1 MWTSL
6 KTSAVRERLTAS
18 LWIFALV
25 ALLAIISVAASI
37 EWNPSGRLVEAHVE
51 QFGVRADYYGFQPL
65 LTVRLA
71 DGSKRQLL
79 APRLARGD
87 CKRGDKVAL
96 VQRGSA
102 LTLGVRGC
110 YR

>member
-1 MWTSL
+1 MWAWA
-6 KTSAVRERLTAS
+6 KTLALRERLTS
-18 LWIFALV
+18 LLWVFALIALV
-25 ALLAIISVAASI
+25 AVVGLVANI
-37 EWNPSGRLVEAHVE
+37 TWNPEGRLVEAHVE
-51 QFGVRADYYGFQPL
+51 QFGVRADNFGFEPL

-71 DGSKRQLL
+71 DGSKRQVL
-79 APRLARGD
+79 ASRLDKGACR
-87 CKRGDKVAL
+87 RGDKVAL

>member
-1 MWTSL
+1 MWASA
-6 KTSAVRERLTAS
+6 KTAAVRERLTAS

-25 ALLAIISVAASI
+25 ALIAIISAVASI

-51 QFGVRADYYGFQPL
+51 QFGVRADHYGFQPL

-79 APRLARGD
+79 ASRLDKGVCR
-87 CKRGDKVAL
+87 RGDKVAL

-102 LTLGVRGC
+102 LTVGVRGC

>member
-1 MWTSL
+1 MVLTSP
-6 KTSAVRERLTAS
+6 KTLADRERLTAS
-18 LWIFALV
+18 LIFALV
-25 ALLAIISVAASI
+25 ALVAIISVVTSI
-37 EWNPSGRLVEAHVE
+37 KWNPSGRLVEAHVE
-51 QFGVRADYYGFQPL
+51 QFGVRASNSGFHPL

-71 DGSKRQLL
+71 DGSKRQVL
-79 APRLARGD
+79 AARLSRGD

-102 LTLGVRGC
+102 LTVGVRGC